1 MTPAFRMRK
10 LRKNYQKIVR
20 TVSEKEEK
28 PGQCD
33 VLQSQVKKKMFH
45 VRSSGQL
52 MIGKMK

>member
-33 VLQSQVKKKMFH
+33 VLQSQVKKKN
-45 VRSSGQL
+45 VSCKKQWSTDDR
-52 MIGKMK
+52 